1 MKLLQYTWKNSMMK
15 IFNSKMAVFA
25 ILMLVM
31 GRTYVGPIR
40 QFSIQADYP
49 SSWCVFPF
57 TMCSFTYLIMFWF
70 GVIYVNSDVPFMQHV
85 NMYHAIR
92 VGRQRWA
99 LGQIGGIFIRSIV
112 LTVLAAIGTILPL
125 LPDIEWSNEW
135 GKLLRTA
142 AMSNVLTQFNSSVLI
157 YYEIFS
163 EFTPLQLMGLTIL
176 LCALICTFT
185 GVLMFLLSL
194 LFNKIAAVAGSLA
207 LAIAL
212 FPVLNI
218 HPLLRHKLALFVPA
232 IWAEVAR
239 IATPDYGYYW
249 LPSIPYMFG
258 FLIVGILCMT
268 AFVSV
273 KIKKIEFN
281 WENEDV

>member
-15 IFNSKMAVFA
+15 IINSKMAVFA
-25 ILMLVM
+25 ILMIVIS
-31 GRTYVGPIR
+31 RTYVGPIR
-40 QFSIQADYP
+40 QFSVEADYP

-57 TMCSFTYLIMFWF
+57 MMCSFTYLVIFWF

-92 VGRQRWA
+92 VGRRRWV
-99 LGQIGGIFIRSIV
+99 LGQIGGIFIRSMALTV
-112 LTVLAAIGTILPL
+112 LTVVCTILPL

-142 AMSNVLTQFNSSVLI
+142 AMTNALTQFDGSVSI

-163 EFTPLQLMGLTIL
+163 EFTPLQLMGVEIL
-176 LCALICTFT
+176 LCIVICTFI

-194 LFNKIAAVAGSLA
+194 FSNKIAAVAGSLA
-207 LAIAL
+207 LAVAL
-212 FPVLNI
+212 FPVLNT
-218 HPLLRHKLALFVPA
+218 HPLLRQNLALFVPT

-249 LPSIPYMFG
+249 LPSIPYMFC

-268 AFVSV
+268 ALIFVR
-273 KIKKIEFN
+273 IKKIEFN
-281 WENEDV
+281 WENEDI

>member
-15 IFNSKMAVFA
+15 IINSKMAVFG
-25 ILMLVM
+25 ILMIAM
-31 GRTYVGPIR
+31 SRTYVGPIR
-40 QFSIQADYP
+40 QFSLEADYP

-57 TMCSFTYLIMFWF
+57 IMCSFTYLIMFWF

-92 VGRQRWA
+92 VGRRRWA
-99 LGQIGGIFIRSIV
+99 LGQTGGIFIRSVV
-112 LTVLAAIGTILPL
+112 LTAIAAICTILPL
-125 LPDIEWSNEW
+125 LLDIEWSNEW

-142 AMSNVLTQFNSSVLI
+142 AMTNVFMQYDSSVLI

-163 EFTPLQLMGLTIL
+163 EFTPLQLMGLEIL
-176 LCALICTFT
+176 LCTLICTFI

-194 LFNKIAAVAGSLA
+194 FLNKIAAVAGSLA

-212 FPVLNI
+212 FPVLNL
-218 HPLLRHKLALFVPA
+218 HPLVRHKLALFVPTV
-232 IWAEVAR
+232 WAEAAR
-239 IATPDYGYYW
+239 METPDYGYYW

-268 AFVSV
+268 AFILV
-273 KIKKIEFN
+273 KIKKLEFH
-281 WENEDV
+281 WENEDI

>member
-1 MKLLQYTWKNSMMK
+1 MKLLQYIWKNSLMK
-15 IFNSKMAVFA
+15 IINSKMAVFA
-25 ILMLVM
+25 ILMIVVS
-31 GRTYVGPIR
+31 RSYVGAIR
-40 QFSIQADYP
+40 QFSAAADYP

-57 TMCSFTYLIMFWF
+57 VMCSFTYLVMFWF

-92 VGRQRWA
+92 VGRKRWA
-99 LGQIGGIFIRSIV
+99 VGQIGGIFIRSAV
-112 LTVLAAIGTILPL
+112 LTVVAVICTILPL
-125 LPDIEWSNEW
+125 LPDVEWSNEW

-142 AMSNVLTQFNSSVLI
+142 AMTKALTQFDSSIVI

-163 EFTPLQLMGLTIL
+163 EFTPLQLMGIEIL
-176 LCALICTFT
+176 LVIFICAFL

-194 LFNKIAAVAGSLA
+194 FLNKIAAAAGSLA

-218 HPLLRHKLALFVPA
+218 HPMLRHKLAFFVPT
-232 IWAEVAR
+232 IWAELAR
-239 IATPDYGYYW
+239 IATPDYSYYW

-258 FLIVGILCMT
+258 FLITGISCMT
-268 AFVSV
+268 VIILV
-273 KIKKIEFN
+273 KIKRIEFN
-281 WENEDV
+281 WENEDI

>member
-15 IFNSKMAVFA
+15 IINSKMAVFA
-25 ILMLVM
+25 ILMFVM
-31 GRTYVGPIR
+31 SRTYVDPIR
-40 QFSIQADYP
+40 RFSVEADYP

-57 TMCSFTYLIMFWF
+57 IMCSFTYLIMFWF
-70 GVIYVNSDVPFMQHV
+70 GIIYVNSDVPFMQHV

-92 VGRQRWA
+92 AGRQRWA
-99 LGQIGGIFIRSIV
+99 LGQIGGIFIRSVV
-112 LTVLAAIGTILPL
+112 LVVLAVICTILPL
-125 LPDIEWSNEW
+125 MPDIEWSNEW

-142 AMSNVLTQFNSSVLI
+142 GMTNALTRFDSSVVI

-163 EFTPLQLMGLTIL
+163 EFTPVQLMGLEIL
-176 LCALICTFT
+176 LCVFICTFI

-194 LFNKIAAVAGSLA
+194 LLNKMAAVAGSLV

-212 FPVLNI
+212 FPVLNM
-218 HPLLRHKLALFVPA
+218 HPLLRHKLALFVPS
-232 IWAEVAR
+232 IWAEAAR
-239 IATPDYGYYW
+239 SATPDYGYYW

-268 AFVSV
+268 AFILV

-281 WENEDV
+281 WENEDI

>member
-1 MKLLQYTWKNSMMK
+1 MMK

-31 GRTYVGPIR
+31 GRTYVEPIR

-218 HPLLRHKLALFVPA
+218 NPLLRHKLALFVPA

>member
-15 IFNSKMAVFA
+15 IINSKMAVFA
-25 ILMLVM
+25 ILMI
-31 GRTYVGPIR
+31 GISRTYVGPIR
-40 QFSIQADYP
+40 QLSAAVNYP

-57 TMCSFTYLIMFWF
+57 TMCSFTFLIMFWF
-70 GVIYVNSDVPFMQHV
+70 GIIYVNSDVPFMQHV

-92 VGRQRWA
+92 VGRKRWA

-112 LTVLAAIGTILPL
+112 LTVLAVICTILPL
-125 LPDIEWSNEW
+125 MPDIEWSNEW
-135 GKLLRTA
+135 GKLLSTA
-142 AMSNVLTQFNSSVLI
+142 AMTEVLTQFDSSVVI

-163 EFTPLQLMGLTIL
+163 EFTPLQLMGVEIL
-176 LCALICTFT
+176 LCIFICTFI

-194 LFNKIAAVAGSLA
+194 FLNKITAVAGSLA

-218 HPLLRHKLALFVPA
+218 HPLIRHKLAFFVPT
-232 IWAEVAR
+232 IWAELAR

-249 LPSIPYMFG
+249 LPSIFYMFG

-268 AFVSV
+268 TIILV